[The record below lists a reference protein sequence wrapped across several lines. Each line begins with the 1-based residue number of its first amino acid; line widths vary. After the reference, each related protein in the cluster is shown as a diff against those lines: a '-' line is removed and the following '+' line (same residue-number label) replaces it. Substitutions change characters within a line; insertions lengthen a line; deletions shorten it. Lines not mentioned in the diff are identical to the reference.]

1 MKDWKEEL
9 LTALEE
15 QAVDLKEVRIYDVAK
30 DHGYNHIPAHD
41 VLDIVNAFQKRHP
54 EYHPVIMLDY
64 KGQNCSLFTHGVLTS
79 LEYDKE
85 EVTACM

>member
-1 MKDWKEEL
+1 MKDWKAEL

-30 DHGYNHIPAHD
+30 AHGYNHIPNHD

-54 EYHPVIMLDY
+54 DYRPVIMLDY
-64 KGQNCSLFTHGVLTS
+64 EGQNASLFTHGVLTS
-79 LEYDKE
+79 LEYENGDE
-85 EVTACM
+85 TA